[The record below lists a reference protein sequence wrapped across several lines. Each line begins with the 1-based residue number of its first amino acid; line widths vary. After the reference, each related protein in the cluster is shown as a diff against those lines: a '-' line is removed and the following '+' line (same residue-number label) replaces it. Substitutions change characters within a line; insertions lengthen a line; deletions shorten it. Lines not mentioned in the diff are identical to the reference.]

1 MARTVVITGAASG
14 IGKATAALAEAHGW
28 QPIRADLNEGD
39 VKADLATP
47 QGRAAFV
54 DGVTALVGDR
64 LDAVIA
70 CAGVAL
76 PTPLTVKVNY
86 FGAVATLEGLRP
98 LLAQG
103 TLPRA
108 VGISSFASIM
118 QVDAELVEACLSGDE
133 AAALEAAALKVAES
147 KGPEVY
153 YSSSK
158 AAFARW
164 MRHQAITA
172 DWVRKGILLNGI
184 APGMVVT
191 PMTQAMVDDKTVRAQ
206 LEQAMPMPIGRDA
219 RPEEIAELLLW
230 LASPSNSMMVG
241 QILFIDGGAEATVRG
256 DTLW

>member
-14 IGKATAALAEAHGW
+14 IGKATAALAEARSW

-54 DGVTALVGDR
+54 EGVRALTGKS
-64 LDAVIA
+64 LEAVIA

-86 FGAVATLEGLRP
+86 FGAIATLEGMRP
-98 LLAQG
+98 LLAKG
-103 TLPRA
+103 HAPRA
-108 VGISSFASIM
+108 VGITSFASIM
-118 QVDAELVEACLSGDE
+118 QTDSELVEACLSGDE
-133 AAALEAAALKVAES
+133 AAALRIAES
-147 KGPEVY
+147 KEPAVF

-164 MRHQAITA
+164 MRRQAISA
-172 DWVRKGILLNGI
+172 DWVRAGILLNGI

-191 PMTQAMVDDKTVRAQ
+191 PMTQALVDDKAGRAQ

-219 RPEEIAELLLW
+219 RPEEMAELLLW
-230 LASPSNSMMVG
+230 LASPANSMMVG
-241 QILFIDGGAEATVRG
+241 QVLFIDGGAEATVRG

>member
-1 MARTVVITGAASG
+1 MARNVVITGAASG

-64 LDAVIA
+64 LDAVIV

-118 QVDAELVEACLSGDE
+118 QADSELVEACLSG
-133 AAALEAAALKVAES
+133 
-147 KGPEVY
+147 
-153 YSSSK
+153 
-158 AAFARW
+158 
-164 MRHQAITA
+164 
-172 DWVRKGILLNGI
+172 GILLNGI

-206 LEQAMPMPIGRDA
+206 LEHAMPMPIGRDA

-230 LASPSNSMMVG
+230 RTPPLD
-241 QILFIDGGAEATVRG
+241 ILPYTARCTRKVLHTE
-256 DTLW
+256 

>member
-54 DGVTALVGDR
+54 DGVTALVGER

-86 FGAVATLEGLRP
+86 FGAIATLEGMRP
-98 LLAQG
+98 LLAKG

-118 QVDAELVEACLSGDE
+118 QADSELVEACLSGDE
-133 AAALEAAALKVAES
+133 AAALKVAES
-147 KGPEVY
+147 
-153 YSSSK
+153 
-158 AAFARW
+158 
-164 MRHQAITA
+164 
-172 DWVRKGILLNGI
+172 
-184 APGMVVT
+184 
-191 PMTQAMVDDKTVRAQ
+191 
-206 LEQAMPMPIGRDA
+206 
-219 RPEEIAELLLW
+219 
-230 LASPSNSMMVG
+230 
-241 QILFIDGGAEATVRG
+241 
-256 DTLW
+256 

>member
-14 IGKATAALAEAHGW
+14 IGKATAALAEARGW

-47 QGRAAFV
+47 QGRVAFV

-103 TLPRA
+103 NVPRA

-118 QVDAELVEACLSGDE
+118 QADSELVEACLSGDE
-133 AAALEAAALKVAES
+133 AAALKVAES
-147 KGPEVY
+147 KEPSVY

-158 AAFARW
+158 AAFAE
-164 MRHQAITA
+164 HGCA
-172 DWVRKGILLNGI
+172 DRRLLPTG
-184 APGMVVT
+184 
-191 PMTQAMVDDKTVRAQ
+191 
-206 LEQAMPMPIGRDA
+206 
-219 RPEEIAELLLW
+219 
-230 LASPSNSMMVG
+230 
-241 QILFIDGGAEATVRG
+241 
-256 DTLW
+256 

>member
-1 MARTVVITGAASG
+1 MARTVVVTGAASG
-14 IGKATAALAEAHGW
+14 IGKATAALAEARGW

-54 DGVTALVGDR
+54 DAVNALVGDR

-76 PTPLTVKVNY
+76 PTPPTLKVNY

-98 LLAQG
+98 LLAKG

-108 VGISSFASIM
+108 VGISSFASIL
-118 QVDAELVEACLSGDE
+118 QSDAELVEACLSGDE
-133 AAALEAAALKVAES
+133 AAALRIADS
-147 KGPEVY
+147 KEPGVY

-164 MRHQAITA
+164 MRRQVITA
-172 DWVRKGILLNGI
+172 DRVKAGILLNGI

-191 PMTQAMVDDKTVRAQ
+191 PMTQAMVDDKARRAQ

-230 LASPSNSMMVG
+230 LASPANSMMVG
-241 QILFIDGGAEATVRG
+241 QVLFLDGGAEATVRG

>member
-1 MARTVVITGAASG
+1 MARTVVISGAASG
-14 IGKATAALAEAHGW
+14 IGKATAALAEARSW

-54 DGVTALVGDR
+54 EGVRALTGES

-76 PTPLTVKVNY
+76 PTPLTLKVNY
-86 FGAVATLEGLRP
+86 FGAIATLLGMRP
-98 LLAQG
+98 LLAKG
-103 TLPRA
+103 HAPRA
-108 VGISSFASIM
+108 VGITSFASIM
-118 QVDAELVEACLSGDE
+118 QTDSELVEACLSGDE
-133 AAALEAAALKVAES
+133 AAALRIAEN
-147 KGPEVY
+147 KEPGVY

-164 MRHQAITA
+164 MRRKAISA
-172 DWVRKGILLNGI
+172 DWVRAGILLNGI

-191 PMTQAMVDDKTVRAQ
+191 PMTQALVDDKAGRAQ
-206 LEQAMPMPIGRDA
+206 LEQVMPMPIGRDA
-219 RPEEIAELLLW
+219 RPEEMAELLLW
-230 LASPSNSMMVG
+230 LASPANSMMVG
-241 QILFIDGGAEATVRG
+241 QVLFIDGGAEATVRG

>member
-14 IGKATAALAEAHGW
+14 IGKATAALAEARGW

-64 LDAVIA
+64 LDAVIV

-118 QVDAELVEACLSGDE
+118 QADAELVEACLSGDE
-133 AAALEAAALKVAES
+133 AAALKVAES
-147 KGPEVY
+147 KEPGVY

-172 DWVRKGILLNGI
+172 DWVRTGILLNGI

-206 LEQAMPMPIGRDA
+206 LEHAMPMPIGRDA

-230 LASPSNSMMVG
+230 LASPANSMMVG
-241 QILFIDGGAEATVRG
+241 QVLFIDGGAEATVRG

>member
-1 MARTVVITGAASG
+1 MSMSYNTGESIERSFRWHVLSLSLEQPG

-64 LDAVIA
+64 LDAAIA

-86 FGAVATLEGLRP
+86 FGAIATLEGLRP
-98 LLAQG
+98 LLAKG

-118 QVDAELVEACLSGDE
+118 QADAELVEACLTGDE

-147 KGPEVY
+147 KGPEV
-153 YSSSK
+153 SIPLLK
-158 AAFARW
+158 RLLPAGC
-164 MRHQAITA
+164 AI
-172 DWVRKGILLNGI
+172 RRLLPTG
-184 APGMVVT
+184 
-191 PMTQAMVDDKTVRAQ
+191 
-206 LEQAMPMPIGRDA
+206 
-219 RPEEIAELLLW
+219 
-230 LASPSNSMMVG
+230 
-241 QILFIDGGAEATVRG
+241 
-256 DTLW
+256 

>member
-14 IGKATAALAEAHGW
+14 IGKATAALAEARGW

-39 VKADLATP
+39 VKVDLASS

-54 DGVTALVGDR
+54 DGVTALVG
-64 LDAVIA
+64 AVIA

-86 FGAVATLEGLRP
+86 FGAVATLEGMRP

-103 TLPRA
+103 NLPRA

-118 QVDAELVEACLSGDE
+118 QADSELVEACLSGDE
-133 AAALEAAALKVAES
+133 AAALRIADNKEP
-147 KGPEVY
+147 GVY

-164 MRHQAITA
+164 IRRQAITT
-172 DWVRKGILLNGI
+172 DWVRTGILLNGI

-191 PMTQAMVDDKTVRAQ
+191 PMTQAMVDDKARRAQ

-219 RPEEIAELLLW
+219 RIISIFRGET
-230 LASPSNSMMVG
+230 SGVV
-241 QILFIDGGAEATVRG
+241 EAV
-256 DTLW
+256 LC

>member
-14 IGKATAALAEAHGW
+14 IGKATAALAEARGW

-39 VKADLATP
+39 VKADLATS

-54 DGVTALVGDR
+54 DGVTALLVER

-76 PTPLTVKVNY
+76 PTPLTLKVNY

-98 LLAQG
+98 LLAKG
-103 TLPRA
+103 NAPRA

-118 QVDAELVEACLSGDE
+118 QADAELVEACLSGDE
-133 AAALEAAALKVAES
+133 AAALKVAEN
-147 KGPEVY
+147 KEPGVY

-172 DWVRKGILLNGI
+172 DWVRTVILLNGI

-191 PMTQAMVDDKTVRAQ
+191 PMTQAMVDDKA
-206 LEQAMPMPIGRDA
+206 
-219 RPEEIAELLLW
+219 
-230 LASPSNSMMVG
+230 
-241 QILFIDGGAEATVRG
+241 
-256 DTLW
+256 